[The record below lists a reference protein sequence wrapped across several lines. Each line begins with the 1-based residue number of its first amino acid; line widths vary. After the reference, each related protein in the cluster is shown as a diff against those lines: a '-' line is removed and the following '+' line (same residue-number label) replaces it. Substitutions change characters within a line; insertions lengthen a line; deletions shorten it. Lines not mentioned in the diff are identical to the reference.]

1 MYRLFV
7 GIMSCAMLVLLSSS
21 SGCKSKSETTVTSAQ
36 ATPPVAPAAPAP
48 PPAAPVYPTA
58 TPALDPTPKNA
69 KVRIRTDYGDMVI
82 KLYDETP
89 IHRDNFLALA
99 ASKFYDDL
107 LFHRVI
113 NTFMVQG
120 GDPNSRN
127 APANM
132 QLGMGGPGYTVP
144 GEFNPALIHKKGA
157 LCAARQGDAVNPQ
170 RNSSGSQFYIVQGTK
185 QTDAQLSQMETY
197 VRRKSPAFAYTEA
210 QKQIYKTI
218 GGTPQLDMDYT
229 VFGEVIE
236 GLAVVDSIAKQ
247 PVNGAS
253 RPLKDVKMKIE
264 VIK

>member
-7 GIMSCAMLVLLSSS
+7 GIMSCAMLVLMSSS
-21 SGCKSKSETTVTSAQ
+21 SGCKSKSETTAPAAVQ
-36 ATPPVAPAAPAP
+36 TPPPPAPAAPAA
-48 PPAAPVYPTA
+48 PAYPTA
-58 TPALDPTPKNA
+58 APALDPTPKNA
-69 KVRIRTDYGDMVI
+69 KVRIRTDYGDMVVR
-82 KLYDETP
+82 LYDETP
-89 IHRDNFLALA
+89 LHRDNFLALA
-99 ASKFYDDL
+99 NSKFYDDL

-120 GDPNSRN
+120 GDPNSRS

-185 QTDAQLSQMETY
+185 QTDAQLTQMETY
-197 VRRKSPAFAYTEA
+197 VRRKSPGFAYTDV
-210 QKQIYKTI
+210 QKQIYKTQ

-247 PVNGAS
+247 SVNGAS

-264 VIK
+264 MIK